1 MQKHMQVKIKSRN
14 KEFSEL
20 IAEIVP
26 EYSSNELLKNRT
38 VTQMSID
45 DWISLIEE
53 TLSIYTPQKP
63 TAKSKEVIDLEQEY
77 DQKSLQY
84 LKICEARKAYQE
96 YIQSQDS
103 IIDSLKPLEYLQ
115 SKAAQTGKSIWTTL
129 ILNAF
134 EKSLNEI
141 REEKNKAIPEAIDEK
156 NVEVTDNAEIS

>member
-1 MQKHMQVKIKSRN
+1 MKKLNCLEKKQKDYNDSTKRIKSRN

-115 SKAAQTGKSIWTTL
+115 SKAAQTGKSNLLLFMERIYKGIIMPCVL
-129 ILNAF
+129 
-134 EKSLNEI
+134 
-141 REEKNKAIPEAIDEK
+141 R
-156 NVEVTDNAEIS
+156 